1 MKKIKYFLLAAAMTC
16 GTVQAQ
22 ELGKLTDKDC
32 KVQIR
37 RTGTASKATTDRNMS
52 ELAAIPD
59 DSIEGL
65 RRLHALALQTF
76 IQDFSTA
83 EKAIRKH
90 QAALSNWNMAE
101 AALAEIDTSSKA
113 LIKRGW
119 CEYAESYLLLGSA
132 IAKKN
137 ANFYQRDM
145 QFQLSLARL
154 YLESKRYD
162 LTQSRLKPLLNSGSP
177 GSPLP
182 PAQKAE
188 ANALMG
194 ESYFTI
200 KDYVNAAGFF
210 EQSVAILEQ
219 NNVNDKGYLSEN
231 LYLLAASQYLTNEF
245 LKGEKTFEKIKQ
257 LNGNDIRFSN
267 GGSLYDQDIVA
278 NYKNGN
284 LKEAIRIAEKRLEFF
299 NGRQEELQ
307 TKIKAL
313 DGNPLEMKKLLNEQR
328 ETEHRRIATML
339 TLAEISHTQAQFD
352 KAREL
357 YVQILASSKSQ
368 QFSQKLIFQ
377 VHSNLAPLYLSKKEF
392 GLAEDNYLTAYEIAQ
407 KFFAPEHPSV
417 TSAMANLAYVY
428 KINGQTDYAEG
439 YYLKLINRL
448 KDESIY
454 GYEELPA
461 YYEYLGEIY
470 LAKANFPDARKF
482 YELAY
487 EKNTTL
493 QGNKKD
499 PLIRCTKALI
509 TVYRKLDETNKAREM
524 EKELAKFDSPAQKL
538 KTSSS
543 KKSKA

>member
-1 MKKIKYFLLAAAMTC
+1 MKNINYFLLSAAMAC
-16 GTVQAQ
+16 GAIQAQ

-37 RTGTASKATTDRNMS
+37 RTIIASKATTDRNMS

-76 IQDFSTA
+76 ILDFSTA

-119 CEYAESYLLLGSA
+119 CEYAESYLLMGSA
-132 IAKKN
+132 MAKKN
-137 ANFYQRDM
+137 ANFYPRDM
-145 QFQLSLARL
+145 QFQLGLARL

-162 LTQSRLKPLLNSGSP
+162 LAQSRLKLLLDKGSL

-200 KDYVNAAGFF
+200 KDYVNAAWFF

-219 NNVNDKGYLSEN
+219 NNVNDKGYLTEN
-231 LYLLAASQYLTNEF
+231 LYMLAASQYLTNDF
-245 LKGEKTFEKIKQ
+245 LKGEETFEKVRQ
-257 LNGNDIRFSN
+257 LNKNDIRFSN

-313 DGNPLEMKKLLNEQR
+313 SGSTVEMKKLLNEQQ
-328 ETEHRRIATML
+328 ETEYRRITTML
-339 TLAEISHTQAQFD
+339 TLAEILHAQAQFD

-357 YVQILASSKSQ
+357 YVQILASSKSH
-368 QFSQKLIFQ
+368 QFSQRLVFQ
-377 VHSNLAPLYLSKKEF
+377 VHSNLARLYLSSKDF
-392 GLAEDNYLTAYEIAQ
+392 SLAEDNYLTAYQIAQ
-407 KFFAPEHPSV
+407 KFFTPEHPSV

-470 LAKANFPDARKF
+470 LAKANYPDARKF

-487 EKNTTL
+487 EKNGAL

-524 EKELAKFDSPAQKL
+524 EKELAKFESPAQKL
-538 KTSSS
+538 KTSSN